1 MNSAVT
7 ERLDSNPIRFAP
19 FWIVLTVSAALWLVL
34 FAIFPPGVQNFP
46 LIDDWAF
53 SRGAA
58 VFAAGGGIHYFHWA
72 AMPQLGQ
79 WLWAWPFVKGFGDS
93 YTVFR
98 VSTIVLSWLGLW
110 AFYDLCARRLGSAR
124 SAAIAALGLALC
136 PLFFMLSG
144 TFMTD
149 VPSMVFALIAI
160 DFYDRALAGGRYLD
174 LVLATMVAIL
184 GITTRHN
191 LVVLPTVA
199 LAMWVLH
206 PNRFQRWTYLASL
219 IVPGIA
225 AWYLWTWFK
234 ARTDIH
240 STDIRAEWTNWKYLL
255 IMCYHVLHI
264 SGLAALPV
272 WLVDP
277 RPRAP
282 KALVLGLL
290 GMIGMAYWLWAG
302 QGYLWY
308 SGWFP
313 AVDGLITAY
322 GTYSPIQ
329 YVGPRPIVLTEPIR
343 IGLTL
348 AGCIGAAGIIDRIA
362 DQILRRSVPAGPL
375 LVLAATQLPVVI
387 LPYYVYDRYF
397 LPFIPAAIALCA
409 PSQSWSRG
417 YYRLVPI
424 ALYGLASLALMHDW
438 LAWNSALWDV
448 GRQAVHSGVK
458 PLEIEGGLEWNGT
471 HWIDAGCPVEP
482 VEAGPFRLERTTSQY
497 FPAVSGEQALA
508 FEPPERSTIRGQ
520 RPYSQWLLPGEHQFY
535 WVAAAN

>member
-1 MNSAVT
+1 
-7 ERLDSNPIRFAP
+7 
-19 FWIVLTVSAALWLVL
+19 VLTISAGLWIVL
-34 FAIFPPGVQNFP
+34 FAIFPPAVQDFP

-79 WLWAWPFVKGFGDS
+79 WLWAWSFVRSFGDS
-93 YTVFR
+93 YAVFR
-98 VSTIVLSWLGLW
+98 VSTIILSWLGLW

-124 SAAIAALGLALC
+124 SAAVAALGLALC

-149 VPSMVFALIAI
+149 VPSVAFALIAI
-160 DFYDRALAGGRYLD
+160 NFYDRALSGGRYLD
-174 LVLATMVAIL
+174 LVLATIVAIL

-191 LVVLPTVA
+191 LVVLPAVA

-206 PNRFQRWTYLASL
+206 PNRFHRWAYLAGL

-234 ARTDIH
+234 GRTDIH
-240 STDIRAEWTNWKYLL
+240 STDVRAEWTDWKYLL
-255 IMCYHVLHI
+255 IMCYHVLHL

-282 KALVLGLL
+282 KAFVLGLL
-290 GMIGMAYWLWAG
+290 GMTGMAYWLWAG

-313 AVDGLITAY
+313 AVDGLITAC
-322 GTYSPIQ
+322 GTYSPVQ
-329 YVGPRPIVLTEPIR
+329 YIGPRPIVLTEPIR
-343 IGLTL
+343 IALTM
-348 AGCIGAAGIIDRIA
+348 AGCIGAAGIIDRTT
-362 DQILRRSVPAGPL
+362 DQVLRQSIPAGPL
-375 LVLAATQLPVVI
+375 VILAATQLPVVV
-387 LPYYVYDRYF
+387 LPLYVYDRYF

-424 ALYGLASLALMHDW
+424 ALYGLACLALMHDW
-438 LAWNSALWDV
+438 LAWNSALWDL
-448 GRQAVHSGVK
+448 GRQAVHAGVN
-458 PLEIEGGLEWNGT
+458 PLVIEGGLEWNGT
-471 HWIDAGCPVEP
+471 HWIDGGCPAQP
-482 VEAGPFRLERTTSQY
+482 VEGGQFRLERTPQY
-497 FPAVSGEQALA
+497 FPGVRGEQGLA
-508 FEPPERSTIRGQ
+508 FAPPERSTVRAL
-520 RPYSQWLLPGEHQFY
+520 RPYSQWLLPGEHYFY